1 MRLAKFSRALS
12 QDKGSAIIEFLLYGV
27 MLQVSVLLIGLQVIS
42 LQSSQLA
49 VESIA
54 RHALRAFVVTGQQP
68 DQTAQSLLRDFGS
81 TKTADIDLRCQPDCY
96 SEGAIIT
103 IKVSLA
109 GASAASS
116 VVR

>member
-27 MLQVSVLLIGLQVIS
+27 LLQVSVLLIGLQVIS

-54 RHALRAFVVTGQQP
+54 RHALRAFVVTGQQA

-81 TKTADIDLRCQPDCY
+81 TKTAEIDLRCQPDCY

-109 GASAASS
+109 GASAVSS